1 MLFVVV
7 LTPGWINLLR
17 YWLFSP
23 LIIRNI
29 KFGKGAKYRNLL
41 DIYLPV
47 PIIESTVN
55 DSSVR
60 YINKSAVPVVV
71 FVSGGAWIIGYKLWS
86 ALVARGLA
94 HFGILVIVPD
104 YRNFPQ
110 GNIED
115 MMDDIRQ
122 AVKWTVCNA
131 HRFGGDPDK
140 IVLSGQSAGAHITMC
155 LLIHD
160 YLQSE
165 YTKSCFVDDGL
176 SSESVTPDTSE
187 QSSINDKLDAMSSD
201 GQQIEEDIGLEPPI
215 SRVITAARVALL
227 STAEKLELVVPSV
240 RNRRKYNRF
249 SVTANVRLFIGI
261 SGPYNLLALASHLH
275 NRGLDFSIINW
286 ICNDDVANYSPTT
299 LLTNYI
305 KSKLTSTNNAESTD
319 RCNSNTN
326 TDELSSNILEHLTPI
341 ALFHGSDDA
350 TIPVSISTEL
360 SSILQRHGATSSY
373 KIYKGWSHTDAI
385 LEAPLN
391 GTMRLLFD
399 MSEVIHTGTTDSND
413 DGNEIH
419 LSDTG
424 TSKPA
429 ISSYISLDRLADG
442 DDFSYHS
449 HDPSLKPP
457 MVHSFLV
464 KIARRLNPF

>member
-1 MLFVVV
+1 MLFVIV

-60 YINKSAVPVVV
+60 YFNKSSVPVVV

-115 MMDDIRQ
+115 MMEDIRQ
-122 AVKWTVCNA
+122 AVKWTACNA
-131 HRFGGDPDK
+131 HRFGGDPNK

-165 YTKSCFVDDGL
+165 YTKSCFNDDSQ

-201 GQQIEEDIGLEPPI
+201 GQLIDEDICLEPPT

-249 SVTANVRLFIGI
+249 SVSANVRLFIGI

-305 KSKLTSTNNAESTD
+305 ESKLPSANNAESTD
-319 RCNSNTN
+319 RCNTN
-326 TDELSSNILEHLTPI
+326 INNQLSSTILEHLTPI

-360 SSILQRHGATSSY
+360 SSILQRHGATSSC

-399 MSEVIHTGTTDSND
+399 MSEAIYTGTTDSNEVPLCD
-413 DGNEIH
+413 ENGA
-419 LSDTG
+419 
-424 TSKPA
+424 SKPA
-429 ISSYISLDRLADG
+429 SSSYMSLDRLADG

-457 MVHSFLV
+457 MVNSFLV

>member
-1 MLFVVV
+1 MIHSIRLILFVVV
-7 LTPGWINLLR
+7 LTPGWIKLLR
-17 YWLFSP
+17 YWFFSP

-55 DSSVR
+55 DSSVK
-60 YINKSAVPVVV
+60 NFHKSGVPVVV

-115 MMDDIRQ
+115 MMEDIRQ
-122 AVKWTVCNA
+122 AVKWTACNA
-131 HRFGGDPDK
+131 HRFGGDPNK
-140 IVLSGQSAGAHITMC
+140 IVLSGQSAGAHITLC

-160 YLQSE
+160 YLRSE
-165 YTKSCFVDDGL
+165 YTKSCLDDNL
-176 SSESVTPDTSE
+176 SSESVTPETTIDNSE
-187 QSSINDKLDAMSSD
+187 RSSINDKLDTINIDAL
-201 GQQIEEDIGLEPPI
+201 QIDEDITSETIP
-215 SRVITAARVALL
+215 RVITAAHIASLPI
-227 STAEKLELVVPSV
+227 AGKLEVVLPTV
-240 RNRRKYNRF
+240 RDYKKYSRF
-249 SVTANVRLFIGI
+249 SVAANVRLFIGI
-261 SGPYNLLALASHLH
+261 SGPYNLLALTTHLH

-299 LLTNYI
+299 LLNNYI
-305 KSKLTSTNNAESTD
+305 KSKLLP
-319 RCNSNTN
+319 SN
-326 TDELSSNILEHLTPI
+326 DELRSNVLEQLTPI

-360 SSILQRHGATSSY
+360 SSMLQRHGAKSSY
-373 KIYKGWSHTDAI
+373 KVYKGWSHTDAI

-391 GTMRLLFD
+391 GTMRLLDD
-399 MSEVIHTGTTDSND
+399 MSEVIRTATDSNNED
-413 DGNEIH
+413 PTLRGN
-419 LSDTG
+419 

-429 ISSYISLDRLADG
+429 SSSYITLDRLADG

-449 HDPSLKPP
+449 HDSSLKPP
-457 MVHSFLV
+457 MVHSLLV